1 MFVSCCFMLA
11 GERKSPTDNE
21 GQKDLLYPKKG
32 LWRIFVLDVSSQRSH
47 IVQWTKVEPLKS
59 GSWAYPALKVED
71 CSKPG
76 SWFLRSSS
84 ISYRPSGTSVITLSV
99 WLYNLRGDDPESSPR
114 RFQARMK
121 YRQATKR
128 KEWNGAGSAS
138 RMHIGKPGLF
148 CHRGGNSDSW
158 MESWLGCWK
167 THGWE
172 AEILRTLVSPDLTL
186 LMMQTLWR
194 APWLHGLSTFS
205 HATNILKY
213 LNWDWAKP
221 IHTHYRRLCLGI
233 GLCHWMTQRGK
244 LFIFF
249 FSVCLFLSE
258 WFILNKFLAQ
268 SLFLQPWERFQH
280 LFPMGCDSSWRIFSS
295 SSKSLCRSTSGSY
308 LEKCLSTILDV

>member
-1 MFVSCCFMLA
+1 MFVSCCFMSA

-21 GQKDLLYPKKG
+21 GQKDLSYSKKG

-47 IVQWTKVEPLKS
+47 IVKWTKVEPLKS
-59 GSWAYPALKVED
+59 GSWAYPAWKVEA
-71 CSKPG
+71 CRKPG
-76 SWFLRSSS
+76 VWFLRSSS
-84 ISYRPSGTSVITLSV
+84 ISYPPSGTSVITLSV
-99 WLYNLRGDDPESSPR
+99 WLYSLSGDDPGSSPR
-114 RFQARMK
+114 VFQARMK
-121 YRQATKR
+121 HGQATKR

-138 RMHIGKPGLF
+138 RIHIGKPGLF

-172 AEILRTLVSPDLTL
+172 GEILRTLVSPDLTL

-194 APWLHGLSTFS
+194 APWLYGLSAFS

-213 LNWDWAKP
+213 FNWDWAKP

-244 LFIFF
+244 LHFF

-280 LFPMGCDSSWRIFSS
+280 LFLMGCDSSWRIFSS
-295 SSKSLCRSTSGSY
+295 SSKSLCHSTLGSY
-308 LEKCLSTILDV
+308 LEKYLSTILDV

>member
-1 MFVSCCFMLA
+1 M
-11 GERKSPTDNE
+11 
-21 GQKDLLYPKKG
+21 
-32 LWRIFVLDVSSQRSH
+32 SSQRSH
-47 IVQWTKVEPLKS
+47 IVKWTKVEPLKS
-59 GSWAYPALKVED
+59 GSWAYPAWKVED
-71 CSKPG
+71 CRKPG
-76 SWFLRSSS
+76 AWFVRSSS
-84 ISYRPSGTSVITLSV
+84 ISYPPSGTSVITPSV
-99 WLYNLRGDDPESSPR
+99 WLCSLRGDDPGSSPR
-114 RFQARMK
+114 VFQARIK
-121 YRQATKR
+121 YAQATKR

-138 RMHIGKPGLF
+138 RMHSGKLGLF

-158 MESWLGCWK
+158 MESWLGRWK

-172 AEILRTLVSPDLTL
+172 GEILRTLVPPDLTL

-213 LNWDWAKP
+213 FNWDWAKP

-268 SLFLQPWERFQH
+268 SLFLQPWERFQY

-295 SSKSLCRSTSGSY
+295 SSKSLCRSTSETY
-308 LEKCLSTILDV
+308 LEKYLSTILGI